1 MNMAKEWKYTINI
14 PPVATPRPEFKRTKD
29 GKSITYYPQKYTN
42 YMEEVQKK
50 LKEDQ
55 AINEDFFDIMQ
66 TPLGVK
72 AEVYFYVQAPKSQ
85 KRINNIMRTTA
96 PDIDNLV
103 KAAFDSIF
111 KGLEVKDSRI
121 VMVSMAKFQTL
132 ENARTEIT
140 LRGVE

>member
-1 MNMAKEWKYTINI
+1 MAKEWKYTINI